1 MKPYYLITD
10 KKEIIKERDDLE
22 MIFVNEG
29 KLTDEQE
36 SRMRN
41 LATQCYI
48 LFNLPLSRLEL

>member
-1 MKPYYLITD
+1 MKPYYLIRD
-10 KKEIIKERDDLE
+10 KEEIIKERDDLE

-41 LATQCYI
+41 LATQCYR
-48 LFNLPLSRLEL
+48 LFKVPLSILEL

>member
-10 KKEIIKERDDLE
+10 KEEIIKERDDLE

-29 KLTDEQE
+29 KLTDDQE

-48 LFNLPLSRLEL
+48 LFNVPLSILEP

>member
-1 MKPYYLITD
+1 MKPYYLIRD
-10 KKEIIKERDDLE
+10 KEEIIKERDDLE

-41 LATQCYI
+41 LGIQCYR
-48 LFNLPLSRLEL
+48 LFKVPLSILEL